1 MAIDSDD
8 PISLPKA
15 PPPRPAARRAAIETA
30 LRKFDGIDEPTAA
43 SVRPTR
49 FGWASVHRRP
59 IGALVTAAVVAAI
72 SIPLAL
78 VTLRE
83 LPQAEAPPQVP
94 PAAVQPA
101 PPAQAE
107 QAAPAF
113 DPPQKAED
121 IAAAEPPPAPAELA
135 PPAPPA
141 RRNAMNLRAAE
152 EQKAVAETPAPLV
165 AAPAPPPP
173 PPPAPPAPAPQ
184 YAAESDAADMV
195 VTGSRIQAPAAKQSR
210 DESSRI
216 ASRNSSSEEDSAQF
230 LSRLQSALRAE

>member
-1 MAIDSDD
+1 MAIESDD

-43 SVRPTR
+43 VRPTR

-59 IGALVTAAVVAAI
+59 VGALVTAAVVAAI

-83 LPQAEAPPQVP
+83 LPQAEAPPQAP

-107 QAAPAF
+107 QAAPPF
-113 DPPQKAED
+113 EVT
-121 IAAAEPPPAPAELA
+121 AAAETLRPPSPRLH
-135 PPAPPA
+135 PPSL
-141 RRNAMNLRAAE
+141 RRL
-152 EQKAVAETPAPLV
+152 PLPLG
-165 AAPAPPPP
+165 A
-173 PPPAPPAPAPQ
+173 
-184 YAAESDAADMV
+184 
-195 VTGSRIQAPAAKQSR
+195 TR
-210 DESSRI
+210 
-216 ASRNSSSEEDSAQF
+216 
-230 LSRLQSALRAE
+230 